1 MRARASAAVSAPH
14 ARRAGERTRRLLA
27 CLGDPSRFALAQ
39 ALLPGERCVT
49 ELATLVGLSQS
60 CTTRHLQAL
69 AREGL
74 IRSRRDGKRVLCRLA
89 HDEATAA
96 VLALVGNPAPAREG
110 APAPRRPA
118 PRRPRLELPGPIPPA
133 DDFGAHAGAA
143 DGPMSEPQLDSARDR
158 ESVESAPRRAP
169 VPDIDDYLL

>member
-1 MRARASAAVSAPH
+1 MRTRASQPVSAPP
-14 ARRAGERTRRLLA
+14 ARRHGERLRRQLA

-49 ELATLVGLSQS
+49 ELASLVGLSQS

-89 HDEATAA
+89 HDDATAA
-96 VLALVGNPAPAREG
+96 VLALVGSPAPAE
-110 APAPRRPA
+110 AVPVPARRAA

-133 DDFGAHAGAA
+133 DDFGALPAD
-143 DGPMSEPQLDSARDR
+143 DGPTPEP
-158 ESVESAPRRAP
+158 ESTFEPEPNEPETIRRTP
-169 VPDIDDYLL
+169 VPDMDDYLL

>member
-1 MRARASAAVSAPH
+1 M
-14 ARRAGERTRRLLA
+14 RRLLA

-96 VLALVGNPAPAREG
+96 VLALVGSSARAPEG
-110 APAPRRPA
+110 APSPARRAA
-118 PRRPRLELPGPIPPA
+118 PRRPRLELRGPIPPA
-133 DDFGAHAGAA
+133 DDFGARSGAA
-143 DGPMSEPQLDSARDR
+143 DAPASEPDLERASDR
-158 ESVESAPRRAP
+158 QSEESPPWRAP